1 MVLQIQINFF
11 QEIMG
16 KPKSLKKIVSLSSG
30 PLFGLMFVVMID
42 FSFSLFH
49 YNMFYLTAKV
59 ESQELETDKVGAED

>member
-1 MVLQIQINFF
+1 MVLQVQINFV

-49 YNMFYLTAKV
+49 YNMFYLTTRV
-59 ESQELETDKVGAED
+59 ES